1 MTLASIEPA
10 CRHESLARML
20 ASEKGFGYSPGQWSD
35 MDLCRLI
42 DTEYVGSYS
51 RTSVYQ
57 LSEGQRSRIADDV
70 AHRLRVPPAQVMRC
84 LALK

>member
-1 MTLASIEPA
+1 
-10 CRHESLARML
+10 
-20 ASEKGFGYSPGQWSD
+20 

-57 LSEGQRSRIADDV
+57 LSVGQRNRIADDV
-70 AHRLRVPPAQVMRC
+70 ARRLRVPPAQVMRC